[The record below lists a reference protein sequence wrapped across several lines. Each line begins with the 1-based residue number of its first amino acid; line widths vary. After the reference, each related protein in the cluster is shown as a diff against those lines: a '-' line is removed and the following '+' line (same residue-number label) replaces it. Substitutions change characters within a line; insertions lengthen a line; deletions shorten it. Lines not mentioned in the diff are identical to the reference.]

1 MKNRRYTFEYFIL
14 SLLFGLILTVQINSP
29 IQFGNDSSII
39 SREIATQINKEKTDL
54 NVLESKLNALNK
66 EYRKIERALDG
77 ELIDSNLITSHRK
90 TKALLG
96 QEPVAGEGIIIKL
109 EAIEGQNIAYDL
121 ESYRILLKIVNN
133 LKSNGGEMLS
143 INGQMLTPRSEIV
156 LAGNH
161 INVNNVPISQPYEIK
176 VIGNQKKLYEFF
188 QDNRYLNLVLEK
200 TYKIKIDINKERKI
214 TINPVTVS
222 KEYEN
227 LAEVS

>member
-1 MKNRRYTFEYFIL
+1 MKNRQYSFEYFIL

-54 NVLESKLNALNK
+54 NVLESKLNTLNK

-96 QEPVAGEGIIIKL
+96 QEPVTGEGIVIKL

-133 LKSNGGEMLS
+133 LKSNGGEVIS
-143 INGQMLTPRSEIV
+143 INGQILTPRSEIV

-200 TYKIKIDINKERKI
+200 TYKIKIDISKERKI
-214 TINPVTVS
+214 TINPVTIS